1 MIAKF
6 RVKYRTSRR
15 RKGKA
20 EEAAYPG
27 VRGDPTVGR
36 LVLGGLVSILEPHA
50 ITVQYN
56 TLLLNKTIVIIL
68 WKTLNRSR
76 NPSALKF
83 GWPASFENRR
93 DNPGAPNATTVD
105 APITDT

>member
-36 LVLGGLVSILEPHA
+36 LVLGALCPYQSHTPLLYSTIL
-50 ITVQYN
+50 YY
-56 TLLLNKTIVIIL
+56 
-68 WKTLNRSR
+68 
-76 NPSALKF
+76 
-83 GWPASFENRR
+83 
-93 DNPGAPNATTVD
+93 
-105 APITDT
+105 